1 MFKLEEQKVR
11 RKAWIKVSNIPD
23 HRLGW
28 ELKDCEHVSYD
39 VINILKS
46 WLSAVGDGAVIRS
59 PGSKL
64 CGKGI
69 LLYGKPGHGKTTM
82 ALSTIQE
89 AMLTLSLEDFKVK
102 DGRVLVRPCYYAKY
116 NTVLALKGSIIG
128 NAASE
133 SDEVLYSGLLGECK
147 DDAYNVRILVLD
159 DMGEE
164 HSSLSGWQKNLFH
177 EIIRTRFDNGL
188 PTIVTTNI
196 PRESWGK
203 YYGDATESFSYEAFV
218 YLPVDEIDLR
228 K

>member
-1 MFKLEEQKVR
+1 MFKLDEQKIR
-11 RKAWIKVSNIPD
+11 RKAWIKVANIPD

-28 ELKDCEHVSYD
+28 QLQDCTDVSYD

-46 WLSAVGDGAVIRS
+46 WLSAVADGAVIRA
-59 PGSKL
+59 PGNKL

-82 ALSTIQE
+82 ALSVIQE
-89 AMLTLSLEDFKVK
+89 AMLTLSLDNFKVK
-102 DGRVLVRPCYYAKY
+102 DGHVLVRPCYYIKY
-116 NTVLALKGSIIG
+116 NTLLALKGSIIG
-128 NAASE
+128 NEASD
-133 SDEVLYSGLLGECK
+133 SDEVLYSGILGECK
-147 DDAYNVRILVLD
+147 DDAYNVRILILD

-164 HSSLSGWQKNLFH
+164 HASMSGWQKNLFH
-177 EIIRTRFDNGL
+177 EILRTRFDNGL

-196 PRESWGK
+196 PRESWIK

-218 YLPVDEIDLR
+218 YLPVDETDLR